1 MLGEFL
7 THGLLEHAQGG
18 LHQLLDVLLH
28 DGLERL
34 VVDKPKK
41 FFAPI
46 LVFIF

>member
-1 MLGEFL
+1 MLGAVL
-7 THGLLEHAQGG
+7 THSLLEHAQGG

-28 DGLERL
+28 DGLECL

-41 FFAPI
+41 FLAPV